1 MTRFRSRPLSMTLA
15 AILLMAFTAS
25 ALWAAPTGKKA
36 PDWDI
41 SEWINSEP
49 INLAGLKGKIV
60 VIDFFQL
67 WCPGCNSFSIPLMHH
82 WEQVFEKESS
92 DGRIAFVSIHTVFE
106 GHSFQTPKRLRRF
119 LKQKGINHA
128 VGIDRHIDGNRL
140 PETMRRYGTSGTPE
154 MAIIDKYGI
163 LRMQHFGGFDPD
175 YGEKLI
181 RTLLDQQY
189 EAEKASLSR

>member
-1 MTRFRSRPLSMTLA
+1 MTRFRSRPLSMIIAALA
-15 AILLMAFTAS
+15 VMVFTAP

-49 INLAGLKGKIV
+49 INLTGLKGKVV

-67 WCPGCNSFSIPLMHH
+67 WCPGCNSFSIPLMHR
-82 WEQVFEKESS
+82 WEQVFEKEAS

-181 RTLLDQQY
+181 RRLLDQQY
-189 EAEKASLSR
+189 EAEKASLNQ

>member
-49 INLAGLKGKIV
+49 IILAGLKGKVV

-82 WEQVFEKESS
+82 WEQVF
-92 DGRIAFVSIHTVFE
+92 
-106 GHSFQTPKRLRRF
+106 
-119 LKQKGINHA
+119 
-128 VGIDRHIDGNRL
+128 
-140 PETMRRYGTSGTPE
+140 
-154 MAIIDKYGI
+154 
-163 LRMQHFGGFDPD
+163 
-175 YGEKLI
+175 
-181 RTLLDQQY
+181 
-189 EAEKASLSR
+189 